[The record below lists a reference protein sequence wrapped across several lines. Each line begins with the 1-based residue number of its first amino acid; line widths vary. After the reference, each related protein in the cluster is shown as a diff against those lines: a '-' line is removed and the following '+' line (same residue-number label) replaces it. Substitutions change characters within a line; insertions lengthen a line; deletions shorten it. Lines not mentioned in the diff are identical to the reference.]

1 MPFINARAKDL
12 GSTPWHL
19 LYYIYIH
26 PTVWAQN
33 IIPSFF
39 FFYIPHPIYHRVYL
53 IRPSI
58 YRLNFVTSY
67 LFHCK
72 NPYPKHHFPSPGQ
85 SSFIGFSYVAS
96 YFSTLQ
102 FLHNRVISGK
112 LKACI
117 IFQNLPLV
125 SHSRQHKI
133 NTLNYGLL

>member
-1 MPFINARAKDL
+1 MNAFHQCKSEGSGQHTMASAILHLHPPNCL
-12 GSTPWHL
+12 GSK
-19 LYYIYIH
+19 Y
-26 PTVWAQN
+26 N
-33 IIPSFF
+33 SFFF

-58 YRLNFVTSY
+58 YRLNFFTSY
-67 LFHCK
+67 HFHCK

-112 LKACI
+112 LKKHYFHAASVI
-117 IFQNLPLV
+117 EVLKIFLHLIVILV
-125 SHSRQHKI
+125 I
-133 NTLNYGLL
+133 